1 MIKVLLLCS
10 LLLSGCSLFQKKPDI
25 VIPEGTKI
33 EISDDLL
40 KECKELEPLSIN
52 KDSSDPFV
60 DVLDAHRKNS
70 EAYKECASMKR
81 DLNKVARKLANK
93 EIK

>member
-1 MIKVLLLCS
+1 MWKILLVL
-10 LLLSGCSLFQKKPDI
+10 LLLSGCSLFQPKKDI
-25 VIPEGTKI
+25 IVPENVKI

-40 KECKELEPLSIN
+40 KECKELESLVLT
-52 KDSSDPFV
+52 KDSIDPFI
-60 DVLDAHRKNS
+60 DVLEAHRKNS
-70 EAYKECASMKR
+70 EAYKECSSMKR